1 LQRALPILFTARV
14 IALATL
20 PLVIAALAWIAIG
33 YFAWSPLTAAVAG
46 FLGAPAA
53 DAAGWQ
59 RFAAQAVALLLFAAL
74 AIATALAAVAILA
87 MPVIVRAVAQRDF
100 PALEARR
107 GGTFAGGVRNA
118 IVALLLFVPLW
129 LASLPLLVFP
139 PLYAVAAL
147 LLNGWLAQRMFR
159 YDALAEHASADE
171 LAVVVAQGAKRLL
184 GLGIALAPLSFIPI
198 VNLWILPIYAGIAF
212 AELCLDELA
221 RLRSRAPVAAA

>member
-1 LQRALPILFTARV
+1 MQRALPILFTARV
-14 IALATL
+14 VALATL
-20 PLVIAALAWIAIG
+20 PLVIAAGAWIAIG
-33 YFAWSPLTAAVAG
+33 YFAWNPVTGAVAG
-46 FLGAPAA
+46 FLGASGA
-53 DAAGWQ
+53 DGWQ

-139 PLYAVAAL
+139 PLYAVASL

-159 YDALAEHASADE
+159 YDALAEHAARSEIATVIE
-171 LAVVVAQGAKRLL
+171 RSRTRLMGL
-184 GLGIALAPLSFIPI
+184 GLALSPLSLIPL
-198 VNLWILPIYAGIAF
+198 VNIFVLPLYGGIAF
-212 AELCLDELA
+212 TELCLAELEA
-221 RLRSRAPVAAA
+221 LRAATPRTTA

>member
-184 GLGIALAPLSFIPI
+184 GLGIALAPLAYIPKVKKRI
-198 VNLWILPIYAGIAF
+198 QH
-212 AELCLDELA
+212 
-221 RLRSRAPVAAA
+221 S

>member
-1 LQRALPILFTARV
+1 MPILFTARV
-14 IALATL
+14 VALATL
-20 PLVIAALAWIAIG
+20 PLVIAAGAWIAIG
-33 YFAWSPLTAAVAG
+33 YFAWNPVTGAVAG
-46 FLGAPAA
+46 FLGASGA
-53 DAAGWQ
+53 DGWQ

-139 PLYAVAAL
+139 PLYAVASL

-171 LAVVVAQGAKRLL
+171 LAVVIARSGKRLL
-184 GLGIALAPLSFIPI
+184 GLGLVLAPLSFIPL

-212 AELCLDELA
+212 TELCLDELA
-221 RLRSRAPVAAA
+221 RLRSRAPVAA

>member
-14 IALATL
+14 VALATL

-33 YFAWSPLTAAVAG
+33 YFAWGPVTLALAG
-46 FLGAPAA
+46 LLGAPGA

-74 AIATALAAVAILA
+74 ALATALAAVAILA
-87 MPVIVRAVAQRDF
+87 MPVIVRVVAQRDF
-100 PALEARR
+100 PALEARH
-107 GGTFAGGVRNA
+107 GGTFAGGVHNA

-129 LASLPLLVFP
+129 LAALPLLVFP
-139 PLYAVAAL
+139 PLYAAASL

-171 LAVVVAQGAKRLL
+171 LDAVIAQGARRLL
-184 GLGIALAPLSFIPI
+184 GLGLALAPLSFVPI
-198 VNLWILPIYAGIAF
+198 VNLWILPIFAGIAF

-221 RLRSRAPVAAA
+221 RLRSRAPAA